1 MRDRTKSRSYSP
13 EAERFR
19 EEHARARDRGLRQRH
34 GLKLWRLRRERAEA
48 AALTTPEP
56 ARATSQPP
64 APPEQPARPTSQP
77 PMPAKLRQP
86 ARAVGQSPVPDQLTR
101 AERVIAP
108 TEQPS
113 SPTSAHAA
121 DLPAELP
128 PNPAQL
134 SHPARLGG
142 DKGRQAPRQ
151 APPPTHAAKAPAR
164 HQSAGPRNRA
174 ARQPKQC
181 SGDNSLPGSS
191 FALRHILG
199 GFSRR
204 APPFPEPTT
213 NRHRVRPAQR
223 LRN

>member
-19 EEHARARDRGLRQRH
+19 EVHARNRDRGLRQRH

-48 AALTTPEP
+48 AALTTPEHARATSQSLALPDQPIRATSQPPALPDQP

-77 PMPAKLRQP
+77 PMPAKLRQL
-86 ARAVGQSPVPDQLTR
+86 ARAVGQSPVPDQLTQ

-108 TEQPS
+108 AEQPS

-134 SHPARLGG
+134 SHPARLDG
-142 DKGRQAPRQ
+142 DKGRH
-151 APPPTHAAKAPAR
+151 APPPTHAAKALR
-164 HQSAGPRNRA
+164 HQSAWTRN
-174 ARQPKQC
+174 
-181 SGDNSLPGSS
+181 
-191 FALRHILG
+191 
-199 GFSRR
+199 
-204 APPFPEPTT
+204 
-213 NRHRVRPAQR
+213 
-223 LRN
+223 